1 MQGSKPIRE
10 KEAID
15 LLNENFKENITDK
28 LYIFPNDSDLEDST
42 DNNLDE
48 AVDEEKLDILG
59 TFQTIRFK
67 NETDPIR
74 GLEPLV
80 TEYFY
85 MLFQCFKENNSILIS
100 NNRLFSTVGMKN
112 DNKDNIVGIKGIPDA
127 LLITEYEPKYN
138 LFENCK

>member
-1 MQGSKPIRE
+1 
-10 KEAID
+10 
-15 LLNENFKENITDK
+15 
-28 LYIFPNDSDLEDST
+28 
-42 DNNLDE
+42 
-48 AVDEEKLDILG
+48 
-59 TFQTIRFK
+59 
-67 NETDPIR
+67 
-74 GLEPLV
+74 
-80 TEYFY
+80 